1 MFWSRRTRDT
11 LKKSS
16 VLLPRISAD
25 AGSCG
30 MRTCALIPAFN
41 EVPYIADVVRGAQ
54 QHVEKVVVIDDGSAD
69 GTGQVARAAGAICL
83 RSPRN
88 CGKASAL
95 RLGIEFAR
103 AENFTHVLTLDG
115 DGQHLPEDIP
125 GMLRV
130 AEETGADLVIG
141 ARSFDRASMPRS
153 RYYSNTIGSRIA
165 SSLVGREIR
174 DSQSGFRL
182 FRLDKLQGTK
192 LRSRFYE
199 LEMEVL
205 IKMARSGCV
214 IAHAPVQ
221 TVYHDGHARS
231 KMKPVRDT
239 VRVCLWSLAF
249 RFLGA

>member
-1 MFWSRRTRDT
+1 
-11 LKKSS
+11 
-16 VLLPRISAD
+16 
-25 AGSCG
+25 
-30 MRTCALIPAFN
+30 
-41 EVPYIADVVRGAQ
+41 
-54 QHVEKVVVIDDGSAD
+54 
-69 GTGQVARAAGAICL
+69 
-83 RSPRN
+83 
-88 CGKASAL
+88 
-95 RLGIEFAR
+95 
-103 AENFTHVLTLDG
+103 
-115 DGQHLPEDIP
+115 
-125 GMLRV
+125 
-130 AEETGADLVIG
+130 VIG

>member
-1 MFWSRRTRDT
+1 
-11 LKKSS
+11 
-16 VLLPRISAD
+16 
-25 AGSCG
+25 

-41 EVPYIADVVRGAQ
+41 EGPYIADVVKGTQ
-54 QHVEKVVVIDDGSAD
+54 LHVERVVVIDDGSGD
-69 GTGQVARAAGAICL
+69 GTGQAARAAGATCL
-83 RSPRN
+83 RSARN

-95 RLGIEFAR
+95 RVGIDFAR
-103 AENFTHVLTLDG
+103 AQNFTHVLTLDG

-125 GMLRV
+125 HMLRV

-141 ARSFDRASMPRS
+141 ARPFDRALMPRS
-153 RYYSNTIGSRIA
+153 RYYSNTIGSRVA

-182 FRLDKLQGTK
+182 FRLDKLNGTK
-192 LRSRFYE
+192 LRSRYYE
-199 LEMEVL
+199 LEMEML
-205 IKMARSGCV
+205 IKMARSGCKIV
-214 IAHAPVQ
+214 HAPVSMI
-221 TVYHDGHARS
+221 YHDGEGRS